1 MSTFWSSFSEFIGI
15 DLGSSRIRI
24 WTPKEG
30 VVVDEPSFL
39 AVDASTKKVLAVGA
53 EAQAMRGRVLKG
65 VDVLQPIQDGVVY
78 DFHSAQALLRI
89 YLQRLQQKIPFS
101 TKKIMVSVPAKKTAT
116 NQQII
121 SDLLYTVGASE
132 VYTIAQPLAASIGAG
147 VPIAD
152 ASGTILVQFGADLVE
167 AAVISLGSVVAV
179 NSTHKAGNYGNTRIQ
194 YELKRKKDFTVAV
207 ETIEKLKKDLVSLDK
222 SVQKE
227 SLVAG
232 KDALKGNP
240 REITITTKDVSPP
253 LLKLFSTYESVIK
266 EMLTTIPP
274 ELTVDIVDKG
284 ILLSGGGAQTDGIT
298 QYFTDRLGV
307 PVAVV
312 DDPEH
317 TVIEGIA
324 TALENLDAFKQS
336 IGYRG

>member
-1 MSTFWSSFSEFIGI
+1 M
-15 DLGSSRIRI
+15 
-24 WTPKEG
+24 
-30 VVVDEPSFL
+30 
-39 AVDASTKKVLAVGA
+39 
-53 EAQAMRGRVLKG
+53 
-65 VDVLQPIQDGVVY
+65 
-78 DFHSAQALLRI
+78 
-89 YLQRLQQKIPFS
+89 
-101 TKKIMVSVPAKKTAT
+101 
-116 NQQII
+116 
-121 SDLLYTVGASE
+121 
-132 VYTIAQPLAASIGAG
+132 AG
-147 VPIAD
+147 
-152 ASGTILVQFGADLVE
+152 
-167 AAVISLGSVVAV
+167 
-179 NSTHKAGNYGNTRIQ
+179 H
-194 YELKRKKDFTVAV
+194 
-207 ETIEKLKKDLVSLDK
+207 
-222 SVQKE
+222 
-227 SLVAG
+227 
-232 KDALKGNP
+232 DALKGNP